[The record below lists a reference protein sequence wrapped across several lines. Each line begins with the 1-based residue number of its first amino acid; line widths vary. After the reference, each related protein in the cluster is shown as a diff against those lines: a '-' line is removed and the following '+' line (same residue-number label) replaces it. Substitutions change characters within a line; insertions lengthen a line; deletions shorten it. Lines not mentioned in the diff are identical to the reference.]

1 MRYVKESSKN
11 KEYQRTP
18 SSKEQKKEEKVNI
31 STPLRTCN
39 LMIIKTFPRTFD
51 IHSPYKV

>member
-18 SSKEQKKEEKVNI
+18 SSKEQKKEKKLNI
-31 STPLRTCN
+31 STSLQIYN
-39 LMIIKTFPRTFD
+39 LMIIKTFPGTFD
-51 IHSPYKV
+51 IYSPSKV